1 VVLEP
6 LRKQNDDN
14 IPVFGAAKVPCDAE
28 IGACCFLRSF
38 FLLACRFFVRALS
51 CALRL
56 PPRAIAKK
64 TVGTSL
70 HHGDMLRQAF
80 YAAKRRHYISTNA
93 AAANAHLK
101 AAHLF
106 MTASPNRI
114 KTTDEILVHAP
125 GSLGSYEQ
133 VHWVGNNPKWSEVMR
148 QLTDLE

>member
-1 VVLEP
+1 
-6 LRKQNDDN
+6 
-14 IPVFGAAKVPCDAE
+14 
-28 IGACCFLRSF
+28 
-38 FLLACRFFVRALS
+38 
-51 CALRL
+51 
-56 PPRAIAKK
+56 
-64 TVGTSL
+64 
-70 HHGDMLRQAF
+70 MLRQAF

-125 GSLGSYEQ
+125 ASLGSCEQ
-133 VHWVGNNPKWSEVMR
+133 VHWVGNNPKWFEVMR